1 MESRMKT
8 FQEYLTEEMVSF
20 SAFYLSRVSM
30 PQISNINRFEKWL
43 DSTKIESELMVVKT
57 KLLNPTQSD
66 YDQEKVD
73 KIIATKL
80 TDAIQRKPIIVDE
93 SFYILDGHHRF
104 FANDQSGENETWV
117 LKVELPINKLLK
129 TAYHY
134 KELYNDG

>member
-1 MESRMKT
+1 MKT